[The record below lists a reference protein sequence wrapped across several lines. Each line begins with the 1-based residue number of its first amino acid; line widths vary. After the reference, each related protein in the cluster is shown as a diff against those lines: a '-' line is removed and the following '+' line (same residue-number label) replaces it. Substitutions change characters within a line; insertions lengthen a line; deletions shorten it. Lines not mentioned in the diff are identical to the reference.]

1 MDARCDDCKSCIKTV
16 DCSAEVKTPID
27 VMVRA
32 RLGDTEQ
39 SCLGEP
45 STVISDCDDG
55 CRLLVIQRLNLRVT
69 MYYEACT
76 DACRS
81 EITCAKDC

>member
-1 MDARCDDCKSCIKTV
+1 MDAHGEGRAVCRKTIE
-16 DCSAEVKTPID
+16 SPAEVRTPID
-27 VMVRA
+27 VRVRA
-32 RLGDTEQ
+32 WLGDTEL

-45 STVISDCDDG
+45 STVITDCDNG